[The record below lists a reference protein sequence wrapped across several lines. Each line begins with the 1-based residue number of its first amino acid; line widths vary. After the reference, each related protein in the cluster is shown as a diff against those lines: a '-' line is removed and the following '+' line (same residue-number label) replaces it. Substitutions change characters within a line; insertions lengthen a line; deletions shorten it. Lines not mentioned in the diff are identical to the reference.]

1 MIGQNL
7 MLSVTCSDLNLAPGR
22 TSSPQLPTG
31 PGVVTRTDKIPVY
44 GEPEGK
50 QVKRL
55 IDVPFI
61 HDDRC

>member
-7 MLSVTCSDLNLAPGR
+7 MQSVTCSDSSLAPGW

-31 PGVVTRTDKIPVY
+31 PGVMTRTDKIPVC

-50 QVKRL
+50 QVKKP